1 MSRLRVRRFLPVLI
15 AFVIA
20 ALALL
25 AFTQPWQASSVSAGV
40 EDAAPPQFVPAAYV
54 ATETAAAPAEAKVQT
69 PPVVSPQ
76 GTPTTA
82 EPIAPAN
89 SLVHPARA
97 GEAVTAIA
105 RMYLPQTPYMST
117 HELEAAIRRAN
128 PEIKGQFLKAG
139 TQVIVPDI
147 EPQPVVATL
156 NREVV
161 SILRTPETR
170 ETFLKQGVEAAP
182 STPEELGDWVKS
194 ELVRWT
200 PIIQNAGIKAD

>member
-25 AFTQPWQASSVSAGV
+25 AFTQPWQASAVSTGM

-69 PPVVSPQ
+69 PPVVSSQ

-128 PEIKGQFLKAG
+128 PQIKGQFLKAG

-147 EPQPVVATL
+147 EPQPVVEHSIP
-156 NREVV
+156 RPRDFEVRAIYLTGTMAG
-161 SILRTPETR
+161 SD
-170 ETFLKQGVEAAP
+170 
-182 STPEELGDWVKS
+182 LGM
-194 ELVRWT
+194 R
-200 PIIQNAGIKAD
+200 IIEHWKENGGRGRRG